1 MQEETE
7 IQEQVEPEEAPVML
21 DENTADETAVE
32 DDMQDLDIQEQSQ
45 EDLSE
50 ENATD
55 ELSEM
60 PSEEAFDIENEKTEE
75 ENIAEEPVEPLSEET
90 IEESAEDTSFDMPE
104 VKAEDA
110 AEVNEDTALEETSL
124 SVQEEMKQE
133 PANIQQTEVK
143 QAEEYSPETSGRFGG
158 ITVTIS
164 RDEIIAMLGNA
175 IDKHFLEEAVK
186 EVIAANMKDIVRNI
200 VPAIA
205 EKYIKEE
212 IERLKNDE

>member
-1 MQEETE
+1 MPNEEPVQENAQEEITAE
-7 IQEQVEPEEAPVML
+7 IEE
-21 DENTADETAVE
+21 ETVISAV
-32 DDMQDLDIQEQSQ
+32 
-45 EDLSE
+45 
-50 ENATD
+50 D

-60 PSEEAFDIENEKTEE
+60 PLLEEMSDMAKSIDTVEESPVEDMDMAEDAVKPIDEEVIEETLEEAP
-75 ENIAEEPVEPLSEET
+75 AEE
-90 IEESAEDTSFDMPE
+90 ISFDMPE
-104 VKAEDA
+104 NKADDIA
-110 AEVNEDTALEETSL
+110 LNEEPVVEETVL
-124 SVQEEMKQE
+124 PVQKDEVHQE
-133 PANIQQTEVK
+133 PAKIQPTEVK
-143 QAEEYSPETSGRFGG
+143 QAEEYSPGTSGRFGG

-186 EVIAANMKDIVRNI
+186 EVIASNMKEIVSNI